1 MSRRGSLGRPG
12 PSDRRGYIARRT
24 YLPWLGYLAWVT
36 GVAQFFVL
44 HVVVESAWHSP
55 AYSWA
60 RNNISDLGSVHC
72 ALRSDP
78 EPRYICSP
86 EHGLMNGSFIALG
99 SLLVVGAAL
108 TGPLWRKGAAGVSA
122 RLLLAGGGV
131 GFVLAGL
138 APSDVDENQHALGAL
153 LVMGGG
159 NIGLMLAG
167 AGLAG
172 SVPRALRWLTGLLGV
187 IAITAL
193 GLFLSEQYLGLG
205 MGGMERV
212 AAFPILVWAL
222 VIGTFAVFRLIP
234 AISREECNH

>member
-1 MSRRGSLGRPG
+1 
-12 PSDRRGYIARRT
+12 
-24 YLPWLGYLAWVT
+24 
-36 GVAQFFVL
+36 
-44 HVVVESAWHSP
+44 
-55 AYSWA
+55 
-60 RNNISDLGSVHC
+60 
-72 ALRSDP
+72 
-78 EPRYICSP
+78 
-86 EHGLMNGSFIALG
+86 MNGSFIALG

-108 TGPLWRKGAAGVSA
+108 TGPLWCKGAAGVSA

-153 LVMGGG
+153 LVMGAG

-205 MGGMERV
+205 T
-212 AAFPILVWAL
+212 FPILVWAL